1 MKYSSEKNK
10 IRTIY
15 ENVEESKNDI
25 NQLNRI
31 SIRVD
36 ASLIMKKIVIT
47 KILTG
52 QLLPTPII
60 AEGGGNMG

>member
-1 MKYSSEKNK
+1 MKYLSEKNK

-15 ENVEESKNDI
+15 DNVEQSKNDI
-25 NQLNRI
+25 NQLNKI
-31 SIRVD
+31 SIKVD

-52 QLLPTPII
+52 HLLPTPVGM
-60 AEGGGNMG
+60 EG